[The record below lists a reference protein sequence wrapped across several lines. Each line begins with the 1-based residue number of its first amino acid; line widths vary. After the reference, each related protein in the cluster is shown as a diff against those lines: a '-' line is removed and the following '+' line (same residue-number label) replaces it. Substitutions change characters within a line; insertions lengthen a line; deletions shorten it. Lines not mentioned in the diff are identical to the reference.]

1 MLWDFTYFCCAILEL
16 ESVGSWR
23 DAAALNTHTRTRV
36 KFSAHHWVHA
46 QLLHK
51 SSYLAEKK
59 PEADFYIAGTFGI
72 EAPPTGVVSK
82 QSL

>member
-1 MLWDFTYFCCAILEL
+1 MEL

-23 DAAALNTHTRTRV
+23 DAAALNTRTQV

-51 SSYLAEKK
+51 SSSLSLCRAWLSAGEKK
-59 PEADFYIAGTFGI
+59 READFYIGGTFRI